1 MCRGNAKIKP
11 RGSSYPPQCVLLLC
25 CFKCDGSFLSLTD
38 RQGTGWDRISC
49 LLKLH
54 ILNHVGLKLETKN
67 PAHQHFFSF
76 YINISVCIFLSV
88 WVLFLFSFICT
99 LPPLAHHWQEIGGP
113 LFFFLTSHVK
123 LGVLPQFPLL
133 QNEFSVFCTSLTCST
148 LTSCQTLAKICSRVR
163 TTVSRGARRA
173 VGLIEWAVWAPN
185 LLKRNSQML
194 HAHSDLY
201 VLFSLQIYSSAI

>member
-11 RGSSYPPQCVLLLC
+11 RASSYPPQCVLLLC

-54 ILNHVGLKLETKN
+54 ILNDVGLKLETKN
-67 PAHQHFFSF
+67 PAQQHFFSF

-88 WVLFLFSFICT
+88 CVLFLFSFICT

-113 LFFFLTSHVK
+113 LFFSYFPCEAGRVASVSSPTKRVQC
-123 LGVLPQFPLL
+123 VLY
-133 QNEFSVFCTSLTCST
+133 
-148 LTSCQTLAKICSRVR
+148 I
-163 TTVSRGARRA
+163 
-173 VGLIEWAVWAPN
+173 
-185 LLKRNSQML
+185 
-194 HAHSDLY
+194 SDLQHTDF
-201 VLFSLQIYSSAI
+201 LPDTGKDLQ